1 MWSTGRFMA
10 LLWVFTHYTLH
21 TLLNFKRWSAP
32 GLWKLLRGSWWKKL
46 FSEHLF
52 QKQKQ
57 VCDSHLLGTGT
68 SLFYA
73 DSQGNSPREST
84 QGSFKT
90 FLSFIKQMAKLS
102 MLGHFRVALSLC
114 FKARLWKR
122 LFILV
127 QIKLIFTWKIFHL
140 ASFWKREIW
149 NSKMT
154 YCLLQSVSLDPNA
167 SLHATTGR
175 AAGNK
180 NISGKDRDAGM
191 LSVLIL

>member
-1 MWSTGRFMA
+1 MLPPHWDPQTIFKVQNATTTPPPRFDSPQPQ
-10 LLWVFTHYTLH
+10 LH
-21 TLLNFKRWSAP
+21 FKRWSAP
-32 GLWKLLRGSWWKKL
+32 GLWKLLRVPWWKKL

-52 QKQKQ
+52 EKQKQ

-73 DSQGNSPREST
+73 DNEANSPHEST

-102 MLGHFRVALSLC
+102 MLCHFRVALSLC

-140 ASFWKREIW
+140 ASFWKR
-149 NSKMT
+149 
-154 YCLLQSVSLDPNA
+154 
-167 SLHATTGR
+167 
-175 AAGNK
+175 
-180 NISGKDRDAGM
+180 
-191 LSVLIL
+191 